1 MLTFFAENPVAAVI
15 VGCEVGLWVLLG
27 LGMTLRYVIRLRRTS
42 TAVLAG
48 IPLLDVVLVIA
59 TAIDLHRGAE
69 VGLVHVLAGFYLGS
83 SLAFGPAIVR
93 WADVRFAHS
102 FADGPAPRRVPRHGP
117 ERVAHLMREWYRV
130 LGTVAIASAVLV
142 MLILFFAAPPEDQAS
157 LWAWLG
163 RAWAVVGL
171 WYMFGPLWETVK
183 SRSAPESAAQRVG
196 RLVDEAELPGHLG
209 GRGAAPG
216 VAGVHRPVD
225 GEHFTHLRR

>member
-1 MLTFFAENPVAAVI
+1 MLEFFAENPVAAVI

-27 LGMTLRYVIRLRRTS
+27 LGMVLRYLIRLRRVS

-59 TAIDLHRGAE
+59 TAIDLHRGAD

-93 WADVRFAHS
+93 WADVRFAHK
-102 FADGPAPRRVPRHGP
+102 FAGGPAPRPVPRHGR

-130 LGTVAIASAVLV
+130 LGTVAIASVVLV
-142 MLILFFAAPPEDQAS
+142 VLILFLAAPQDQPS
-157 LWAWLG
+157 LWWWIG

-171 WYMFGPLWETVK
+171 WFVFGPLWESGK
-183 SRSAPESAAQRVG
+183 SRLTTQPGAQPVG
-196 RLVDEAELPGHLG
+196 RVTDDPELLG
-209 GRGAAPG
+209 DLDRSRAAAS
-216 VAGVHRPVD
+216 VAGVNRARD
-225 GEHFTHLRR
+225 SQDFAHLRR